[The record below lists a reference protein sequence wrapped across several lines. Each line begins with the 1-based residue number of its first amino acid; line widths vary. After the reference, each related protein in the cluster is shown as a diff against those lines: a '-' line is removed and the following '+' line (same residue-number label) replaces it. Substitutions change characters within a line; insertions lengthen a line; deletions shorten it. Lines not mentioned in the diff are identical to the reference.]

1 MNETDKIC
9 NDQFEYDY
17 VRKTLDIIGGKWKA
31 VILWNLRPK
40 PMRFNAFMR
49 CIPKISH
56 KMLTQQL
63 RELERD
69 HIIKRKVYDDL
80 NQKVEYSFTEYGK
93 TLCSVFL
100 ALEIWGE
107 KHIESIK
114 QLEE

>member
-1 MNETDKIC
+1 MNEMKKIC

-17 VRKTLDIIGGKWKA
+17 VKKTLDIIGGKWKA
-31 VILWNLRPK
+31 AILWNLRPQT
-40 PMRFNAFMR
+40 MRFNALLR
-49 CIPKISH
+49 SIPKISH

-69 HIIKRKVYDDL
+69 HVIKRTVFDDL

-100 ALEIWGE
+100 ALEKWGE
-107 KHIESIK
+107 KHNESIK